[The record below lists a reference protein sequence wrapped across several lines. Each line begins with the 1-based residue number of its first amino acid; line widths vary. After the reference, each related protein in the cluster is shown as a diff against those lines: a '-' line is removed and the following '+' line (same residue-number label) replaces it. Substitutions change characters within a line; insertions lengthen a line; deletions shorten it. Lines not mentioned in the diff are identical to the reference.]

1 VRCSPALNEFGSA
14 WVMPAHS
21 LISVQRHGPA
31 ARQFV
36 EPAPR
41 HCDEDEFVYGLDD
54 KVAFIEDGGETIAPA
69 VLAAMAE
76 FNNMPC
82 TEDRP

>member
-1 VRCSPALNEFGSA
+1 
-14 WVMPAHS
+14 MPAHS